1 MDLGSLSPDKRKTSP
16 VGSAS
21 ASERAASIPGTT
33 HSAALHQLPGFFAV
47 GPPRTATTWLHEV
60 LTGHVNLPRIVKEP
74 RFFDLRYAKGL
85 AWYRRHFE
93 PIIEG
98 LPIGEIAPTYFYSAD
113 AIRRIAQLIPQAKIL
128 ITLRD
133 PVKRL
138 YSLYKMK
145 VGDGTIRMSFEDA
158 VRRHPEMIESNRYEF
173 YIRKWIGAFGEEQIL
188 VIMQEELLS
197 DARSYLDK
205 VCRFIGIPSFEI
217 SDTEGRRRSNTADT
231 PCSATVKWLSAIAVR
246 TADSLNTN
254 NFARTMSL
262 VRKLGLRKL
271 FLRDEPV
278 QIPPLNPEFAEQ
290 MRREMRQQI
299 ESLEVLL
306 NTDLSAWKPKTS

>member
-1 MDLGSLSPDKRKTSP
+1 MHK
-16 VGSAS
+16 
-21 ASERAASIPGTT
+21 
-33 HSAALHQLPGFFAV
+33 LPEFFAV

-74 RFFDLRYAKGL
+74 RFFDLRYSKGL
-85 AWYRRHFE
+85 AWHRRHFE
-93 PIIEG
+93 PIFEG
-98 LPIGEIAPTYFYSAD
+98 LPIGEISPTYFYSID
-113 AIRRIAQLIPQAKIL
+113 AIRRIAQLTPQAKIL

-145 VGDGTIRMSFEDA
+145 VGDGTIRMSFKDA

-173 YIRKWIGAFGEEQIL
+173 YIRKWIGTFGEKQTL
-188 VIMQEELLS
+188 VIMQEELLR
-197 DARSYLDK
+197 DAGAYLDK
-205 VCRFIGIPSFEI
+205 VCRFIGIPPFEV
-217 SDTEGRRRSNTADT
+217 SDAEGRRRSNSADE

-246 TADSLNTN
+246 AADSLNTN
-254 NFARTMSL
+254 NFARTMAV
-262 VRKLGLRKL
+262 VRKLGVRKL

-278 QIPPLNPEFAEQ
+278 RIPPLDPEFAEQ
-290 MRREMRQQI
+290 MRREMRPQI

-306 NTDLSAWKPKTS
+306 NTDLSAWKPRSS